1 MKKLLE
7 LFILGLISLALFSCH
22 VQSDDFTF
30 EQELQYDDVVAIV
43 QIVSNEGTYLQD
55 KQKRIDFQIT
65 FIEVLKGDSTDITT
79 LTLLHS
85 DDKIMRS
92 YCVLQGNDLFHDCYN
107 ETTEEYVEIGQ
118 FYIISSIHS
127 RDSDIALAGRY
138 IEKLEGYDTHLAYS
152 DQSDEINSIIDRY
165 ILVLESDEIY

>member
-1 MKKLLE
+1 MRKIMR
-7 LFILGLISLALFSCH
+7 LFILGLTSLMLLSCKA
-22 VQSDDFTF
+22 DDMTF
-30 EQELQYDDVVAIV
+30 EQELQYDNIVAIV

-65 FIEVLKGDSTDITT
+65 FIEVLKGDITDITT

-118 FYIISSIHS
+118 FYIISSIYS
-127 RDSDIALAGRY
+127 RDSDNALAGRY
-138 IEKLEGYDTHLAYS
+138 IEKLEGYDISLSYR
-152 DQSDEINSIIDRY
+152 DQSDKINAIINRY
-165 ILVLESDEIY
+165 TRVLESDEVY